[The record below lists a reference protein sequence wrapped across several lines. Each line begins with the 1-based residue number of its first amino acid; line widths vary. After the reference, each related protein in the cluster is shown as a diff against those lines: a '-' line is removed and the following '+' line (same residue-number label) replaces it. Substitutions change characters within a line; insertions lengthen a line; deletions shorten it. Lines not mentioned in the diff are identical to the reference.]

1 MGFLINEEKLMEDN
15 IFKFENRLN
24 TQLTRFLD
32 KSPVFVTYYHINVNE
47 STTDEGFRDIES
59 IIGNRSPLRFQK
71 IENFPMYGLDQVV
84 LAIQDSEQGLDTE
97 YSGESVILPN
107 TIKPLQNDIFKI
119 NHVKGSFLFR
129 VTEVQYDNIRP
140 DNYYKIGFRFE
151 WLDNEKVEKL
161 DNQVEEKFSC
171 ILQNIGTEENCL
183 IQEDY
188 YEQLNKV
195 DALFDDMV
203 KTYKVLFYNDRY
215 NCFLWER
222 LDGYKIYDPF
232 QTVFFNNHKMLN
244 KKSDYSTIVLS
255 EEFNDH
261 KRKLKYERSI
271 YRCFERRELK
281 LLNEFK
287 YHTFPGIYK
296 KDSTFARWN
305 DQSIMV
311 VEIPSPHDESATE
324 SLFTSEIVNL
334 FKLNG
339 PTDSKYVELMQ
350 KFIRN
355 EPLTIYDIPL
365 DLNEELM
372 KLDANEEVFFFT
384 PILMY
389 IIQVI
394 VNDFLKE
401 KK

>member
-1 MGFLINEEKLMEDN
+1 MKPQEYIEAIKNGSMDEKL
-15 IFKFENRLN
+15 KA
-24 TQLTRFLD
+24 
-32 KSPVFVTYYHINVNE
+32 VYVNA
-47 STTDEGFRDIES
+47 D
-59 IIGNRSPLRFQK
+59 
-71 IENFPMYGLDQVV
+71 
-84 LAIQDSEQGLDTE
+84 A
-97 YSGESVILPN
+97 
-107 TIKPLQNDIFKI
+107 
-119 NHVKGSFLFR
+119 
-129 VTEVQYDNIRP
+129 
-140 DNYYKIGFRFE
+140 
-151 WLDNEKVEKL
+151 
-161 DNQVEEKFSC
+161 VEEQKP
-171 ILQNIGTEENCL
+171 
-183 IQEDY
+183 
-188 YEQLNKV
+188 
-195 DALFDDMV
+195 
-203 KTYKVLFYNDRY
+203 RY
-215 NCFLWER
+215 
-222 LDGYKIYDPF
+222 
-232 QTVFFNNHKMLN
+232 V
-244 KKSDYSTIVLS
+244 
-255 EEFNDH
+255 
-261 KRKLKYERSI
+261 
-271 YRCFERRELK
+271 K

-296 KDSTFARWN
+296 KDSAFARWN

-334 FKLNG
+334 FRLNG

-389 IIQVI
+389 IIQVV